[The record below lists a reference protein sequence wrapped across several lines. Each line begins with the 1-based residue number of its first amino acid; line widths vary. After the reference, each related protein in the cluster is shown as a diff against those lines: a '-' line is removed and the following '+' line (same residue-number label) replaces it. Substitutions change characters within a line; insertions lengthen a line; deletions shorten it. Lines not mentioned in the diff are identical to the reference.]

1 VADDSILGELD
12 RDGALFEA
20 TERVRGI
27 PGATTR
33 RGLLGLVAG
42 GTALGLLGGRAA
54 AHSANAHADDV
65 SILNY
70 ALALEYL
77 QAAFY
82 TEAERLGALHGALAQ
97 QAAVVGAHER
107 AHVSALAHVLGSSAI
122 RRPTFDFRGVTEA
135 PDAFRRTAVAFEDLA
150 VAAYKDQLPRIQS
163 PAYLQATVE
172 IHSVEA
178 RHAAWIRRLAGVL
191 PAATAFDQPLAPKHV
206 NALVRSTRFVVAAPQ
221 TSARRGPRFTG

>member
-1 VADDSILGELD
+1 MADDLILEFD
-12 RDGALFEA
+12 RDGALAEA
-20 TERVRGI
+20 AEGARGV
-27 PGATTR
+27 PLRATR
-33 RGLLGLVAG
+33 RGLLGLVTG

-54 AHSANAHADDV
+54 ARSASAHANDV

-70 ALALEYL
+70 ALGLEYL

-82 TEAERLGALHGALAQ
+82 TEAERLGALHGPLAR
-97 QAAVVGAHER
+97 QATVVGAHER

-122 RRPTFDFRGVTEA
+122 KSPTFDFRGVTEV

-150 VAAYKDQLPRIQS
+150 VAAYKYQLPRIQS
-163 PAYLQATVE
+163 PAYLQAAVE

-178 RHAAWIRRLAGVL
+178 RHAAWIRRLAGAL
-191 PAATAFDQPLAPKHV
+191 PAATAFDQPLAPEHV
-206 NALVRSTRFVVAAPQ
+206 DALVRSTRFVVAAPQ